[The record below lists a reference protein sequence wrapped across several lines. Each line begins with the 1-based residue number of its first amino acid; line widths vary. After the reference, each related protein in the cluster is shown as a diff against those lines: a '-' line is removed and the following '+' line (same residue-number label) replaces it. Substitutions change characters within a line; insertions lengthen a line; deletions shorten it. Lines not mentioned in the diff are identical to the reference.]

1 MDRGIYAASSGG
13 LHSSRRVDVVG
24 HNLANVSTV
33 GYKAERLV
41 GRQQSFQDTLA
52 GTLSNMPARAEG
64 DHARTPGVVHI
75 GTMTDF
81 SPGPVSYTGNP
92 LHVALNEKNQ
102 FFVIDTPEGEAYTRA
117 GNFSLN
123 GEGQIVTAD
132 GKPVMGEGGPITVE
146 GSQVSITAS
155 GQVVA
160 NGANA
165 GRLRVAQFDDLT
177 GLERKEGVLFVAK
190 GAQPQTVQPQVI
202 PASVEMANISVVD
215 AMVEMI
221 SAQKSFE
228 SYAKSV
234 QTIGD
239 LNETSLRTV
248 RSTG

>member
-13 LHSSRRVDVVG
+13 LHRARRVDVVG

-41 GRQQSFQDTLA
+41 GRQQEFKDTLA
-52 GTLSNMPARAEG
+52 GALSNMPERAVG

-75 GTMTDF
+75 STMTDF

-92 LHVALNEKNQ
+92 LHVALNDKNQ

-132 GKPVMGEGGPITVE
+132 GKSVLGEGGPITVD
-146 GSQVSITAS
+146 GSQVGITS
-155 GQVVA
+155 NGQVVV
-160 NGANA
+160 NGKIA
-165 GRLRVAQFDDLT
+165 GKLRVAQFEDLT

-190 GAQPQTVQPQVI
+190 GAQPQSVAANVI
-202 PASVEMANISVVD
+202 PASVELANISVVD